1 MLELQN
7 KAGAN
12 VRLGATTSNWNLPN
26 ALSVIRMLLTPLAIV
41 LLVRDTT
48 STNIAAALA
57 MGACGLTDM
66 LDGRIAR
73 GRGIV
78 TRLGAFLDP
87 LADKVYIGGA
97 LIALAAMGRISAWI
111 PALILFREIGITL
124 FRVYAES
131 RHVSVPASMLG
142 KLKTNVQLLAILVS
156 ILDYHIG
163 SRLILPQ
170 TLMWLA
176 VAITLVSGADYLL
189 KSRKILA
196 KSPSRGSA

>member
-1 MLELQN
+1 MVELRDKVEGALRLEVE
-7 KAGAN
+7 A
-12 VRLGATTSNWNLPN
+12 SNWNLPN
-26 ALSVIRMLLTPLAIV
+26 ALSVVRILLTPLALI
-41 LLVRDTT
+41 LLIHNTVTT
-48 STNIAAALA
+48 NVAAALV

-66 LDGRIAR
+66 MDGRIAR

-97 LIALAAMGRISAWI
+97 LITLAAMGRISVWV
-111 PALILFREIGITL
+111 PSLILFRELGITL
-124 FRVYAES
+124 FRVYAEA
-131 RHVSVPASMLG
+131 RGVSVPASLLG

-163 SRLILPQ
+163 SSLILPQ
-170 TLMWLA
+170 ILMWLA

-196 KSPSRGSA
+196 GSTSGGKT